1 MDRKKDTMEL
11 TILTTSDIHG
21 YLTADSYV
29 DQTEKTAYGYTRA
42 VSVIN
47 EIRKNTAGEVLYIE
61 NGDMLQG
68 SPLATYLQKFEETP
82 QKIIE
87 TLNAIAP
94 DASIVGNHEFNFGV
108 DYLDKA
114 IAAAEYPFLCAN
126 ILRNGQPAF
135 GQPYLIKQYGDIR
148 VGVLGVTTQYVPNWE
163 KPEIVEGLEF
173 VSALAAVQKYVPILK
188 ADEQCDA
195 IIVAYHGGYE
205 RSLTTNEPTERLTG
219 ENEGSAI
226 LNAGLPIDALIT
238 GHQHRKEAAVVNGI
252 PTVQTGTR
260 GESIGKIVLDI
271 QKDDENSV
279 KSYEL
284 IDTTGVEE
292 DLGTKAMLD
301 ELISLV
307 QKWLDQ
313 PVGKSDGQLLL
324 GDTFKAQKETHP
336 YINLLNKIQMEA
348 MGTDISAIAIFNDE
362 VQGFNKTITMRD
374 IINNYPFANT
384 LANVKL
390 TGKELKDILEHN
402 SNYFALGE
410 TGELIV
416 NPSYLYPKKELYNY
430 DMFTGIDYTMDI
442 SKPVGERIVSLSKD
456 GQDMMN
462 SDEYF
467 IVTVNN
473 YRAIGGG
480 NYPHYASDK
489 VLENDPREVQ
499 DILINYIVEEAN
511 LTSDA
516 SVNYRAKI

>member
-1 MDRKKDTMEL
+1 MEL

-29 DQTEKTAYGYTRA
+29 DQTQKTDYGYARV
-42 VSVIN
+42 VSAIN
-47 EIRKNTAGEVLYIE
+47 EIRKNTTGEVLYIE

-68 SPLATYLQKFEETP
+68 SPLATYLQRFEETP

-87 TLNAIAP
+87 ILNTISP
-94 DASIVGNHEFNFGV
+94 DASIVGNHEFNYGV
-108 DYLDKA
+108 DYLDQA

-126 ILRNGQPAF
+126 ILRGGVPAF
-135 GQPYLIKQYGDIR
+135 GQPYLIKQYGDIK
-148 VGVLGVTTQYVPNWE
+148 VGILGVTTQYVPHWE

-173 VSALAAVQKYVPILK
+173 ISALAAVQKYVPILK
-188 ADEQCDA
+188 EEEQCDA
-195 IIVAYHGGYE
+195 VIVAYHGGYE

-271 QKDDENSV
+271 QKEAENNV

-292 DLGTKAMLD
+292 DLDTKAMLD
-301 ELISLV
+301 ELISSV
-307 QKWLDQ
+307 QQWLDQ
-313 PVGKSDGQLLL
+313 PVGHSDGQLLL
-324 GDTFKAQKETHP
+324 GNIFNVQKETHP
-336 YINLLNKIQMEA
+336 YINLLNEIQMEA

-374 IINNYPFANT
+374 IINNYPYANT
-384 LANVKL
+384 LANVQL
-390 TGKELKDILEHN
+390 TGKEIKDILEHN
-402 SNYFALGE
+402 SNYFALDE
-410 TGELIV
+410 AEELII

-442 SKPVGERIVSLSKD
+442 SKPVGERIVTLSKD
-456 GQDMMN
+456 GQDIME
-462 SDEYF
+462 SDETF
-467 IVTVNN
+467 IVTTNN

-480 NYPHYASDK
+480 NFPHYSSDK
-489 VLENDPREVQ
+489 ILENDPREVQ
-499 DILINYIVEEAN
+499 DILINYIVEEEN
-511 LTSDA
+511 LISDN
-516 SVNYRAKI
+516 SINYRVKI